1 MNLDDE
7 VFKNFLVEMGE
18 KLEELE
24 NGLAE
29 LEEGFSEDELK
40 TEKGS
45 RR

>member
-1 MNLDDE
+1 MNTEDE

-29 LEEGFSEDELK
+29 LEEGFFCHGAKLP
-40 TEKGS
+40 TLI
-45 RR
+45 